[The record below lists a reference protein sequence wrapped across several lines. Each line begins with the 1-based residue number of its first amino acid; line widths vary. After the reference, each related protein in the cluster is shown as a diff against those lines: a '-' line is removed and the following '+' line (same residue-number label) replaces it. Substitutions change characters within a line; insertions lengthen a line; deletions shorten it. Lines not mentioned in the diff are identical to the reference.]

1 MADIHVRCSWCG
13 KDKAYQNYHD
23 LEWGVPCRDDKKL
36 FEFLILESAQ
46 AGLSWLTILRKR
58 DNYRLAF
65 ANFDVKAV
73 STFGD
78 QEKQRLMQDSGI
90 VRNRLKIESA
100 ITNAQCFYTCFAFVI
115 ESRIDGTC
123 IFIIRSMD
131 VGKNSCCIFSRPA
144 DGPHFVEAPTQCHGT
159 ASADAAKGGPQP
171 CCPASMAWRDDGS
184 MGFCTNGK
192 RHQSGHSG

>member
-1 MADIHVRCSWCG
+1 MADIHVRCSWFG

-78 QEKQRLMQDSGI
+78 QEKQRLMQDVGI

-100 ITNAQCFYTCFAFVI
+100 ITNAQCFLKVQKEAGSFSHYLWSYFSDKPIVNRWLNEDQIPVSTPISQKISKDMKRRGFKFFGATTCYAYLQ
-115 ESRIDGTC
+115 
-123 IFIIRSMD
+123 
-131 VGKNSCCIFSRPA
+131 A
-144 DGPHFVEAPTQCHGT
+144 
-159 ASADAAKGGPQP
+159 
-171 CCPASMAWRDDGS
+171 
-184 MGFCTNGK
+184 MGLVNDHVLDCFRHPSQIK
-192 RHQSGHSG
+192 R

>member
-100 ITNAQCFYTCFAFVI
+100 IINAQCFLKVQKEAGSFSHYLWSYFSDKPIVNRWENEDQIPVSTPISHKISKDMKRRGFKFFGATTCCAYLQ
-115 ESRIDGTC
+115 
-123 IFIIRSMD
+123 
-131 VGKNSCCIFSRPA
+131 A
-144 DGPHFVEAPTQCHGT
+144 
-159 ASADAAKGGPQP
+159 
-171 CCPASMAWRDDGS
+171 
-184 MGFCTNGK
+184 MGLVND
-192 RHQSGHSG
+192 HVSGCFRYPSQITR

>member
-13 KDKAYQNYHD
+13 KDKAYQKYHD
-23 LEWGVPCRDDKKL
+23 LEWGVPCRDDNKL

-100 ITNAQCFYTCFAFVI
+100 IINAQCFFKVQKEAGSFSHYLWSYFSDKPIVNRWENEDQIPVSTPISHKISKDMKRRGFKFFGATTCYAYLQ
-115 ESRIDGTC
+115 
-123 IFIIRSMD
+123 
-131 VGKNSCCIFSRPA
+131 A
-144 DGPHFVEAPTQCHGT
+144 
-159 ASADAAKGGPQP
+159 
-171 CCPASMAWRDDGS
+171 
-184 MGFCTNGK
+184 MGLVNDHVLGCF
-192 RHQSGHSG
+192 RHPSQITR

>member
-13 KDKAYQNYHD
+13 KDKAYQKYHD

-78 QEKQRLMQDSGI
+78 QEKQRLMQDAGI

-100 ITNAQCFYTCFAFVI
+100 IINAQCFLKVQKEAGSFSHYLWSYFSDKPIVNRWENEDQIPVSTPISHKISKDMKRRGFKFFGATTCYAYLQ
-115 ESRIDGTC
+115 
-123 IFIIRSMD
+123 
-131 VGKNSCCIFSRPA
+131 A
-144 DGPHFVEAPTQCHGT
+144 
-159 ASADAAKGGPQP
+159 
-171 CCPASMAWRDDGS
+171 
-184 MGFCTNGK
+184 MGLVNDHVLGCF
-192 RHQSGHSG
+192 RHPSQITR

>member
-23 LEWGVPCRDDKKL
+23 FEWGVPCRDDKKL

-73 STFGD
+73 SNFGD
-78 QEKQRLMQDSGI
+78 QEKQRLMQDAGI

-100 ITNAQCFYTCFAFVI
+100 IINAQCFLKVQKEAGSFSHYLWSYFLDKPIVNRWENEDQIPVSTPISQKISKDMKRRGFKFFGATTCYAYLQ
-115 ESRIDGTC
+115 
-123 IFIIRSMD
+123 
-131 VGKNSCCIFSRPA
+131 A
-144 DGPHFVEAPTQCHGT
+144 
-159 ASADAAKGGPQP
+159 
-171 CCPASMAWRDDGS
+171 
-184 MGFCTNGK
+184 MGLVNDHVLGCFRHPSQIK
-192 RHQSGHSG
+192 R

>member
-1 MADIHVRCSWCG
+1 MVDIHVRCSWCG

-73 STFGD
+73 STFDD
-78 QEKQRLMQDSGI
+78 QDKQRLMQDAGI

-100 ITNAQCFYTCFAFVI
+100 ITNAQCFLKVQKEAGSFSQYLWSYFSDKPIVNRWLNEDQIPVSTPISQKISKDMKRRGFKFFGATTCYAYLQAMGLVNDHVLGCFRHPSQI
-115 ESRIDGTC
+115 TC
-123 IFIIRSMD
+123 
-131 VGKNSCCIFSRPA
+131 
-144 DGPHFVEAPTQCHGT
+144 
-159 ASADAAKGGPQP
+159 
-171 CCPASMAWRDDGS
+171 
-184 MGFCTNGK
+184 
-192 RHQSGHSG
+192 